1 MKVKL
6 LEPSWNSGVSIIN
19 LSQSEILSRG
29 IKSLLLDV
37 DGTLLP
43 RKEDTINN
51 SVKDWI
57 KISKKYFNIHL
68 ISNNPSRHRIKN
80 IANQINLSYS
90 YKATKPRRR
99 ELLNYLT
106 KTGESKTEVA
116 IIGDRLFTDVRAG
129 NRLGIYTILVKPT
142 NSEGLPYLNSKMQ
155 RVELKIASLFGAMKK

>member
-19 LSQSEILSRG
+19 LSQSEILSKG

-43 RKEDTINN
+43 RKENHIND

-57 KISKKYFNIHL
+57 KISKKFFNLHL
-68 ISNNPSRHRIKN
+68 ISNNPSKNRIKN
-80 IANQINLSYS
+80 IADQVNLTYS
-90 YKATKPRRR
+90 YKASKPSRRK
-99 ELLNYLT
+99 LLNYLT
-106 KTGESKTEVA
+106 KTGESKKEVA
-116 IIGDRLFTDVRAG
+116 IIGDRLFTDILAG

-142 NSEGLPYLNSKMQ
+142 NSDGLPYLNSNC
-155 RVELKIASLFGAMKK
+155 RELNS